1 MVWTLK
7 KCYYHE
13 HFTVMNIFVVG
24 VDCSRLKGTKETY
37 QPPVVGPTQ
46 KNSAVKN
53 TLGMW

>member
-24 VDCSRLKGTKETY
+24 VDCSRLKETKETC